1 MIKKHCTSRSPGLKE
16 HRGIPKCPQEGLS
29 VLKEPSVQ
37 LTEDKA
43 ASPFKRSM
51 VKWGDVPVTI
61 AVPSGTPKL
70 SGIKQPFTGLT
81 GSVGWEF
88 RTQWGW
94 LCLCSMVSRLEGS
107 K

>member
-1 MIKKHCTSRSPGLKE
+1 MIKKRCTSRSPGLKE
-16 HRGIPKCPQEGLS
+16 HRGIAKCPQEGLS

-37 LTEDKA
+37 LTKDKA
-43 ASPFKRSM
+43 DEEASPFKRSM

-70 SGIKQPFTGLT
+70 SGLKQPFTGLT

-88 RTQWGW
+88 RTQ
-94 LCLCSMVSRLEGS
+94 
-107 K
+107 